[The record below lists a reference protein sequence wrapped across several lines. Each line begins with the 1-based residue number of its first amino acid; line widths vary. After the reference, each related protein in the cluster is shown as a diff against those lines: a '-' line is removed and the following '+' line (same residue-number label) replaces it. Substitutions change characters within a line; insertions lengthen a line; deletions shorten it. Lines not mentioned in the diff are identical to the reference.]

1 MVSGHSQ
8 TKEDEEET
16 CLQLTCL
23 PGFQSAP
30 SALQHL
36 KIEESNGD
44 VIMTSPDR
52 VHSTVPSRANA
63 KDGFDGMNAL
73 LRAGEIVGRRHGE

>member
-1 MVSGHSQ
+1 
-8 TKEDEEET
+8 
-16 CLQLTCL
+16 LQ
-23 PGFQSAP
+23 GFQSAP

-36 KIEESNGD
+36 KIEESDGGD
-44 VIMTSPDR
+44 IVMTSPELINGLPR
-52 VHSTVPSRANA
+52 PSA